1 MSSLLLEI
9 MLTGMNKTNLRLDDD
24 DDDGGVGNASA
35 QQGRGAVV
43 LSRIQISTIQWNPRN
58 I

>member
-1 MSSLLLEI
+1 MGAKQLI
-9 MLTGMNKTNLRLDDD
+9 GMNKTNLRLDDD
-24 DDDGGVGNASA
+24 DDDGVGNASA

-43 LSRIQISTIQWNPRN
+43 LSRIQQSTIQWNPRN

>member
-9 MLTGMNKTNLRLDDD
+9 MLTGMNKTNLRL
-24 DDDGGVGNASA
+24 DDGGVGNASA

-43 LSRIQISTIQWNPRN
+43 LSRIQQSTIQWNPRN